1 MKNQTFFTKIVLIIC
16 AITIPICFALLT
28 QVLSWSYNWI
38 LLGLILSLPNIL
50 SLWRA
55 NYYSISLLTNL
66 LALIL
71 IVFIASAL
79 LWQALLNGQR
89 VDLSIN
95 LLILILALIIAASH
109 QLLLL
114 NQNTIID
121 TSLHKL
127 IEQVLPIPPVIN
139 TLCIAL
145 IITDICIAWLSV
157 SDSAIVSQLAIK
169 FLQRGIIPP
178 ITLTLFFWGLLLFI
192 AKWLLMAKEM
202 HSFANNNSYL
212 NNAYEKINNYRN
224 DKETLTNMVWQQ
236 FEAFYALPRYINWA
250 IPILGFIG
258 TVLGI
263 SLATQS
269 LGVILENNS
278 SEVTQLLTSALTPL
292 GIAFDTT
299 LIALSLSIIL
309 ALTQTFLY
317 RWEERHLINLIE
329 KLD

>member
-1 MKNQTFFTKIVLIIC
+1 MTNQTFFTKITLIIC
-16 AITIPICFALLT
+16 AITIPVCFFLLT
-28 QVLSWSYNWI
+28 QILSWSYYWI
-38 LLGLILSLPNIL
+38 LLGFIFSIPNIL
-50 SLWRA
+50 SLLRVH
-55 NYYSISLLTNL
+55 YYRINFLSNL
-66 LALIL
+66 LALFL
-71 IVFIASAL
+71 IVCVASVL

-95 LLILILALIIAASH
+95 LLILILALVIAATQ
-109 QLLLL
+109 QLLWL
-114 NQNTIID
+114 NYNSTTD
-121 TSLHKL
+121 KTSLHKI
-127 IEQVLPIPPVIN
+127 IEQALPTPPVIN
-139 TLCIAL
+139 TFCIAL
-145 IITDICIAWLSV
+145 IIADMCIAWLSV

-178 ITLTLFFWGLLLFI
+178 ITLTLFFWGLLLFV

-202 HSFANNNSYL
+202 RNFSNNTSYL
-212 NNAYEKINNYRN
+212 NSAYENNYHN
-224 DKETLTNMVWQQ
+224 SKETLGNMIWQQ

-263 SLATQS
+263 SLATQN
-269 LGVILENNS
+269 LGIILENS
-278 SEVTQLLTSALTPL
+278 TSEVTQLLTSALTPL

-309 ALTQTFLY
+309 ALIQTLLY